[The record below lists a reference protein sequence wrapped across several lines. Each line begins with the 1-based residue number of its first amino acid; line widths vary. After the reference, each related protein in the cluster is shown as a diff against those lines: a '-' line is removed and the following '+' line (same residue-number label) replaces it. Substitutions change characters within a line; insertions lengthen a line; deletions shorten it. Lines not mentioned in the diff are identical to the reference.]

1 MTLPSGPGLP
11 PALQTL
17 LLLLAPERFLTG
29 AHERHGDVFTI
40 RTAAFGTFVVAAGP
54 EAVREVFTGPPA
66 VLRAGESNAPLSVL
80 VGERS
85 VLVLDGPEH
94 LRQRKLL
101 LPPFHGERLRGA
113 ERLIARA
120 TRRELEGWP
129 LARGFP
135 LLPSMQTIT
144 LEVIVRVVFGVRGLA
159 RFEEL
164 NAALR
169 RVLEPMGGRLRAVLS
184 ILAGDGFDGGPDA
197 ARFAARRAAVDAL
210 LYDEISRRRAAPDLA
225 ERGDVLSMLLLATDE
240 DGVGMTDQ
248 EVRDELVTIL
258 LAGHETTA
266 TGLAWTFERL
276 VRHPGV
282 LREVRRELEEGGH
295 EYLDAVVKESLRVRP
310 VLPNVGRVVSEDH
323 ELFGH
328 VLPKGT
334 GVLPSMTLL
343 HRREASF
350 PDAAAFRPERF
361 LGAAQPSGY
370 AWIPFGGGI
379 RRCLGASFALLE
391 MRVVVQTV
399 LRELSLAPARR
410 GDEATVR
417 RGITLTPADGARVI
431 ARERLP
437 AGAAPRVPARATRPS
452 STHLE
457 EAAGDH
463 ARAGSR

>member
-1 MTLPSGPGLP
+1 MPRGPATLEGVTLPPGPALP
-11 PALQTL
+11 PVLQTL
-17 LLLLAPERFLTG
+17 ALLLAPERFMRTSH
-29 AHERHGDVFTI
+29 ARHGDVFTV
-40 RTAAFGTFVVAAGP
+40 RTAAFGTFVVVAGP
-54 EAVREVFTGPPA
+54 EPVREVFTGPPA

-113 ERLIARA
+113 EHLIARA

-129 LARGFP
+129 LGRGFP

-144 LEVIVRVVFGVRGLA
+144 LEVIVRVVFGIRGTA

-164 NAALR
+164 DAALR
-169 RVLEPMGGRLRAVLS
+169 KVLEPMGGRLRAVLS

-197 ARFAARRAAVDAL
+197 ERFAARRAAVDAL
-210 LYDEISRRRAAPDLA
+210 LYDEIAARRAAPDLA
-225 ERGDVLSMLLLATDE
+225 ERDDVLSMLLLATDE
-240 DGVGMTDQ
+240 EGRGMTDV

-282 LREVRRELEEGGH
+282 LREVVRELDAGGH

-310 VLPNVGRVVSEDH
+310 VLPNVGRVLSEDH

-328 VLPKGT
+328 ELPAGT
-334 GVLPSMTLL
+334 GVLPSITLL
-343 HRREASF
+343 HRREATF

-361 LGAAQPSGY
+361 LGRQPSGY
-370 AWIPFGGGI
+370 TWIPFGGGI

-399 LRELSLAPARR
+399 LRELELAAPRR
-410 GDEATVR
+410 ADEAVVR
-417 RGITLTPADGARVI
+417 RGITLTPRDGARVV
-431 ARERLP
+431 ARERR
-437 AGAAPRVPARATRPS
+437 GARGARATRGVPAPV
-452 STHLE
+452 T
-457 EAAGDH
+457 ADVG
-463 ARAGSR
+463 R

>member
-1 MTLPSGPGLP
+1 MSLPPGPGIP
-11 PALQTL
+11 PWAQTL
-17 LLLLAPERFLTG
+17 ALLLAPERFLVA
-29 AHERHGDVFTI
+29 AHERHGDVFSV
-40 RTAAFGTFVVAAGP
+40 RAAAFGTFVVVAGP
-54 EAVREVFTGPPA
+54 DQVREVFTGPPG
-66 VLRAGESNAPLSVL
+66 VLRAGESNAPLSIL

-101 LPPFHGERLRGA
+101 LPPFHGDRLHGA
-113 ERLIARA
+113 ERLIERA

-129 LARGFP
+129 LGRSFP

-144 LEVIVRVVFGVRGLA
+144 LEVVVRVVFGVRGVA

-164 NAALR
+164 ATRLR

-184 ILAGDGFDGGPDA
+184 VLAGDGFDGGPDA
-197 ARFAARRAAVDAL
+197 ARFAARRAAVDEL
-210 LYDEISRRRAAPDLA
+210 LYDEIAARRRAPDLA
-225 ERGDVLSMLLLATDE
+225 ERDDVLSMLLLATDE
-240 DGVGMTDQ
+240 EGRGMTDV

-282 LREVRRELEEGGH
+282 LREVLRELDDGGH
-295 EYLDAVVKESLRVRP
+295 GYLDAVIKESLRVRP
-310 VLPNVGRVVSEDH
+310 VLPNVGRVLAADH

-328 VLPKGT
+328 ALPAGT
-334 GVLPSMTLL
+334 GILPSITLL
-343 HRREASF
+343 HRREESF
-350 PDAAAFRPERF
+350 PEPAAFRPERF
-361 LGAAQPSGY
+361 LGPGPSGY

-399 LRELSLAPARR
+399 LRELELRAATRA
-410 GDEATVR
+410 DEGVVR
-417 RGITLTPADGARVI
+417 RGITLTPAHGGRVV
-431 ARERLP
+431 ARER
-437 AGAAPRVPARATRPS
+437 GGSAARGRPARKAV
-452 STHLE
+452 
-457 EAAGDH
+457 AA
-463 ARAGSR
+463 